1 MAERSASVEF
11 LVLCPTNKLHPRACH
26 LSEASLRAKSKD
38 IARFPFVAIFP
49 GQTSAAAK
57 MAPRDSLPA
66 LRMTAWMCKGILR
79 DITLARR
86 LPARPL
92 WIVYRQRIGQR
103 LTQMRPQ
110 VCIVQIDSALADSF
124 RQFGT

>member
-38 IARFPFVAIFP
+38 IARLPFVAIFP

-57 MAPRDSLPA
+57 MAA
-66 LRMTAWMCKGILR
+66 
-79 DITLARR
+79 ARFF
-86 LPARPL
+86 A
-92 WIVYRQRIGQR
+92 
-103 LTQMRPQ
+103 
-110 VCIVQIDSALADSF
+110 SAQNDCLDV
-124 RQFGT
+124 